1 MQEGMQGMMKLKTL
15 AVALGALAVAGSALA
30 TATLTISDGV
40 TTTTV
45 ASPSGTVNYVNG
57 SFDSA
62 WSVVAVTGQTKP
74 ALGSASNPRMDL
86 SIQATSLGPPR
97 PLVITFPDNSFGP
110 PPTNFQATLTGPL
123 TSGTGAT
130 ITYNTYYDAANV
142 TGAETTLL
150 TTSSILA
157 PPIYSSTST
166 GGPINQAP
174 CSLTQVVTIGGS
186 PGGSYTL
193 DASLFVAT
201 RSEEHTSEL
210 QS

>member
-1 MQEGMQGMMKLKTL
+1 MKKLQIL

-97 PLVITFPDNSFGP
+97 PLVITFSDNSFGP
-110 PPTNFQATLTGPL
+110 PPTNFQATLTGHL

-150 TTSSILA
+150 TASGILS
-157 PPIYSSTST
+157 PPIYSSTNTS
-166 GGPINQAP
+166 GPINQAP
-174 CSLTQVVTIGGS
+174 DVLYCR
-186 PGGSYTL
+186 
-193 DASLFVAT
+193 
-201 RSEEHTSEL
+201 RS
-210 QS
+210 QSV